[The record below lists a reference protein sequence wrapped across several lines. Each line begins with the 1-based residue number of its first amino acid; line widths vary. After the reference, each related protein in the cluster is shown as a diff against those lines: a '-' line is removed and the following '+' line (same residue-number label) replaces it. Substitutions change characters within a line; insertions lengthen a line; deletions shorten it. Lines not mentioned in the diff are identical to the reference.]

1 VSKPLSRVIYGILFF
16 ILTCL
21 IGIIGYVIYGWSIMD
36 SVYMVI
42 ITIFGVGYGEV
53 KPIESSSLRVFT
65 IMVIVGGYA
74 AAIYAVGG
82 FIQILTEGEI
92 HRALGARK
100 MSRGI
105 DKLNNHTIIC
115 GFGRIGRIL
124 ARQLHE
130 TKSKFVVIDTDR
142 SKVEEAESNGYLALI
157 GDASSEDV
165 LDRSGVIK
173 AKTLATVLPQDSSN
187 VFIALTARE
196 MNRHLEI
203 IARAEDP
210 SSERKLRHSGATK
223 VVLPAAIGAE
233 RIANLIIRPG
243 ADAFLQNSDSR
254 TDLMEEL
261 LNIGLQFDELRIPEK
276 SALVGKKVEDIELH
290 GNRGFLIVGVRH
302 ADETLIVNPTGD
314 TPLKQGDTVIVVGHT
329 EDLPKLRYRY
339 ELERKKMYR
348 GTTLG

>member
-1 VSKPLSRVIYGILFF
+1 MSKPLSRVIYGILFF

-36 SVYMVI
+36 SIYMVI
-42 ITIFGVGYGEV
+42 ITIFGVGYGEI

-105 DKLNNHTIIC
+105 DKLDNHTIIC

-142 SKVEEAESNGYLALI
+142 DKVEEAESNGYLALI
-157 GDASSEDV
+157 GDASSEEV
-165 LDRSGVIK
+165 LERAGVKK
-173 AKTLATVLPQDSSN
+173 AKTLATVLP
-187 VFIALTARE
+187 
-196 MNRHLEI
+196 
-203 IARAEDP
+203 
-210 SSERKLRHSGATK
+210 
-223 VVLPAAIGAE
+223 
-233 RIANLIIRPG
+233 
-243 ADAFLQNSDSR
+243 
-254 TDLMEEL
+254 
-261 LNIGLQFDELRIPEK
+261 
-276 SALVGKKVEDIELH
+276 
-290 GNRGFLIVGVRH
+290 
-302 ADETLIVNPTGD
+302 
-314 TPLKQGDTVIVVGHT
+314 
-329 EDLPKLRYRY
+329 
-339 ELERKKMYR
+339 
-348 GTTLG
+348 